1 MDGRFVMCPL
11 QGRGYKT
18 GDPFTQG
25 QAPVLGYDALTGHF
39 FVFMFFFSSVWNNF
53 RNFAV

>member
-1 MDGRFVMCPL
+1 MCHL

-39 FVFMFFFSSVWNNF
+39 FVFILCFFFSSVWNNF